1 MEPTARLPAHGATV
15 PLFLYPSGGSRVS
28 APSSRGEVV
37 STNLGSE
44 GLASADRNNKA
55 TLPLT
60 APCPTFKSSAKDLSP
75 RKVKLRYAGAET
87 PLFRGETGSRPA
99 TIRGRSLFVFKY
111 DDAGVKITAFWHGF

>member
-1 MEPTARLPAHGATV
+1 MGNCRAPHAVIRLSPA
-15 PLFLYPSGGSRVS
+15 GGSRVS
-28 APSSRGEVV
+28 GLSCRGEVV

-55 TLPLT
+55 TLLLT
-60 APCPTFKSSAKDLSP
+60 APCPTVKSSAKDLSP

-87 PLFRGETGSRPA
+87 PLFREETGRRPA
-99 TIRGRSLFVFKY
+99 AVLGRSLSVSEY